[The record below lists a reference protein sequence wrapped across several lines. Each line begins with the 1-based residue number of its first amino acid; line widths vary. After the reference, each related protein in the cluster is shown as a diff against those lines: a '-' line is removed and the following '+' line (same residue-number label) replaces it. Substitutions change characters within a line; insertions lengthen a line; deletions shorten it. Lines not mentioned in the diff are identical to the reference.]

1 MNLLL
6 ISNSTNYGE
15 PYLRWPK
22 PYIKEFAE
30 KHGFRKVLFIPYA
43 GISLSLERLETSYD
57 VYEMRVKEVFKE
69 LGLEV
74 ESIHR
79 KKNPLKAIFEAQA
92 IAVGGGNTFHLVYQ
106 MQLTGLMQAIAE
118 RVKGGVP
125 YMGWSAGSNVACPTL
140 MTTNDMPIIK
150 PPSFECM
157 GLIPFQINPHYLDK
171 NPKGH
176 GGETREAR
184 IEEFLIVNPHL
195 AVAGLREG
203 TLLEV
208 SCKGIEL
215 RGARPMRLFKAGVS
229 PQEFE
234 PGSDISFLLK
244 E

>member
-1 MNLLL
+1 M
-6 ISNSTNYGE
+6 
-15 PYLRWPK
+15 WPR
-22 PYIKEFAE
+22 PYIKEFSE
-30 KHGFRKVLFIPYA
+30 KHGFHKVLFIPYA
-43 GISLSLERLETSYD
+43 GISLSSESLEASYD

-79 KKNPLKAIFEAQA
+79 KKNPLKAVFQAQA

-106 MQLTGLMQAIAE
+106 MQKKGLMQAIAE
-118 RVKGGVP
+118 RVKGGLP
-125 YMGWSAGSNVACPTL
+125 YIGWSAGSNVACPTL
-140 MTTNDMPIIK
+140 MTTNDMPIIQ

-171 NPKGH
+171 NPEGH

-195 AVAGLREG
+195 AVASLREG

-208 SCKGIEL
+208 TCKGIEL

-234 PGSDISFLLK
+234 PGTDISFLL
-244 E
+244 EG

>member
-15 PYLRWPK
+15 PYLMWPR
-22 PYIKEFAE
+22 PFIKAFAE
-30 KHGFRKVLFIPYA
+30 RHQIRKVLFVPYA
-43 GISLSLERLETSYD
+43 GISLSGESLEKSYD
-57 VYEMRVKEVFKE
+57 VYEERVKAVFSE
-69 LGLEV
+69 LGLSL

-79 KKNPLKAIFEAQA
+79 KQNPLKAVFEAQA

-106 MQLTGLMQAIAE
+106 MQKLGLMQAIRE
-118 RVKGGVP
+118 RVRGGLP

-140 MTTNDMPIIK
+140 MTTNDMPIIQ
-150 PPSFECM
+150 PISFECM

-171 NPKGH
+171 NPEGH

-184 IEEFLIVNPHL
+184 IEEFLILNPHL

-208 SCKGIEL
+208 SCHGMEL
-215 RGARPMRLFKAGVS
+215 KGARPMRLFRAGQP
-229 PQEFE
+229 PQEIE
-234 PGSDISFLLK
+234 PGSDVSFLLK
-244 E
+244 